1 MRIVADLRVMHSKVD
16 EFYRTVRA
24 LQVNHSEADV
34 YTYADPP
41 RFNDD
46 IKKVMDIYVWFEK
59 LKGDAL
65 GAQAQRKS
73 LSLL

>member
-1 MRIVADLRVMHSKVD
+1 MHSKVD
-16 EFYRTVRA
+16 EFYQTVRA

-65 GAQAQRKS
+65 RDASATQVAQFVVSYAP
-73 LSLL
+73 